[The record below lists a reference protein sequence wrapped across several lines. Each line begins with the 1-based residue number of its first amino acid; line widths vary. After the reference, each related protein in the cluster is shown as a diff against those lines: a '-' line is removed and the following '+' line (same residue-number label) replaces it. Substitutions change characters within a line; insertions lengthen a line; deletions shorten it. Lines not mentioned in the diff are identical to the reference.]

1 MALLQTSTRLRVG
14 LPLSDIFRAMATTS
28 KQYKAIG
35 EDLWKGRTEKINA
48 ELFALTYGALVVQ
61 LVQDYEDYAEVNK
74 QLEKMGY
81 NIGTRLIED
90 FLARSGLGRCAD
102 FREVGEVVAK
112 CGEHGL
118 GVGCS
123 PGRVSAFADLAAA
136 CTESQVG
143 FKSFLNITPTVTHG
157 ALPPASSPTRSSMP
171 PPPAN
176 APGTSFTLQFDENPL
191 AEFAELPEEAL
202 EGGLWF
208 SNVLCGVIRG
218 ALEMA
223 HIQYTYR
230 PPLAELFV
238 LNLVVQM
245 QVQATFVSDVL
256 RGDETTEI
264 RVTLVKYLEE
274 EVPDP
279 AGTTGVEVRAR
290 MGRASKTVHD
300 DQSLVSAARERTDA
314 SLGRGGR
321 ARGTQ
326 TETQLT
332 KKTSKE
338 GGPLQAQQ
346 TPPPCPCCIP
356 SEAERSVVPLDP
368 VELPR
373 RLRVALRA
381 LAAHR
386 KVHRVPA
393 ADVRADIA
401 LVRDVLAHLPA
412 EVGLDLDLAER
423 VRGHRLALARR
434 RGGHGLRERRGH
446 VVGRGERLEG
456 GGGRVGGRGEE
467 GGEGGHLGLVQVP
480 DSAPFVDLHA
490 GAEAEGGFVADA
502 VELCQG
508 MLWVQVWSAA
518 ERHSAR
524 CAPTP
529 SVYASRTLVPR
540 PPQRPELATTMSTSK
555 AEGRREEAL
564 AKQRDQMR
572 QEFERQKQTLIQ
584 ETEKA
589 RPSANRFVGQND
601 SMEDTLKQSTV
612 GLVHL
617 EEFQQRRREL
627 EEAKAREAARTSEL
641 KDAKKVKKRKKT
653 NKATLSFAL
662 DDEEGEEESG
672 SASQGGEPNGE
683 PPVKKAKSRKN
694 PEVDTS
700 FLPDRER
707 EEAERRE
714 REALRQEWLRKQE
727 ELKNEEVEITYSY
740 WDGSG
745 HRKSVTCK
753 KGDSIATF
761 LEKCRQQ
768 FPELRGISVDNL
780 MYIKEDLIIPHHYT
794 FYDFIVNKARGK
806 SGPLFN
812 FDVHDDVR
820 LLADATVEKDESHA
834 GKVVER
840 SWYNRNKHIFPAS
853 RWEVYDPD
861 KDYGKY
867 TIA

>member
-1 MALLQTSTRLRVG
+1 
-14 LPLSDIFRAMATTS
+14 
-28 KQYKAIG
+28 
-35 EDLWKGRTEKINA
+35 
-48 ELFALTYGALVVQ
+48 
-61 LVQDYEDYAEVNK
+61 
-74 QLEKMGY
+74 
-81 NIGTRLIED
+81 
-90 FLARSGLGRCAD
+90 
-102 FREVGEVVAK
+102 
-112 CGEHGL
+112 
-118 GVGCS
+118 
-123 PGRVSAFADLAAA
+123 
-136 CTESQVG
+136 
-143 FKSFLNITPTVTHG
+143 
-157 ALPPASSPTRSSMP
+157 
-171 PPPAN
+171 
-176 APGTSFTLQFDENPL
+176 
-191 AEFAELPEEAL
+191 
-202 EGGLWF
+202 
-208 SNVLCGVIRG
+208 
-218 ALEMA
+218 
-223 HIQYTYR
+223 
-230 PPLAELFV
+230 
-238 LNLVVQM
+238 
-245 QVQATFVSDVL
+245 
-256 RGDETTEI
+256 
-264 RVTLVKYLEE
+264 
-274 EVPDP
+274 
-279 AGTTGVEVRAR
+279 
-290 MGRASKTVHD
+290 
-300 DQSLVSAARERTDA
+300 
-314 SLGRGGR
+314 
-321 ARGTQ
+321 
-326 TETQLT
+326 
-332 KKTSKE
+332 
-338 GGPLQAQQ
+338 
-346 TPPPCPCCIP
+346 
-356 SEAERSVVPLDP
+356 
-368 VELPR
+368 
-373 RLRVALRA
+373 
-381 LAAHR
+381 
-386 KVHRVPA
+386 
-393 ADVRADIA
+393 
-401 LVRDVLAHLPA
+401 
-412 EVGLDLDLAER
+412 
-423 VRGHRLALARR
+423 
-434 RGGHGLRERRGH
+434 
-446 VVGRGERLEG
+446 
-456 GGGRVGGRGEE
+456 
-467 GGEGGHLGLVQVP
+467 
-480 DSAPFVDLHA
+480 
-490 GAEAEGGFVADA
+490 
-502 VELCQG
+502 
-508 MLWVQVWSAA
+508 
-518 ERHSAR
+518 
-524 CAPTP
+524 
-529 SVYASRTLVPR
+529 
-540 PPQRPELATTMSTSK
+540 MSTSK